1 MEGPPRMRALCCIWP
16 MKKNDS
22 GLILDT
28 TACAAAYGE
37 HGDSQ
42 GKLEGDPAAAAS
54 SRGGLPDASSSNGGL
69 GNFIFVTVDRSNN
82 TTAHRSQQAVLS
94 NRSGPALPLCL
105 GSDAS
110 RRPRAPLL
118 LLIFRRATV
127 CLPDPET
134 DVVPV
139 IDYVT
144 DDTTDDPAFAA
155 EQSGKHPALLNI
167 PISPI
172 HFSLMLAL
180 EIAAA
185 TTLPILTHSL
195 ILYHDIVTYLFI
207 LNCLV

>member
-37 HGDSQ
+37 HGITQDSQ

-94 NRSGPALPLCL
+94 NRS
-105 GSDAS
+105 
-110 RRPRAPLL
+110 
-118 LLIFRRATV
+118 
-127 CLPDPET
+127 DPET

>member
-37 HGDSQ
+37 HGITQDSQ

-94 NRSGPALPLCL
+94 NRS
-105 GSDAS
+105 
-110 RRPRAPLL
+110 
-118 LLIFRRATV
+118 
-127 CLPDPET
+127 DPET

-155 EQSGKHPALLNI
+155 EQSDDGAP
-167 PISPI
+167 
-172 HFSLMLAL
+172 
-180 EIAAA
+180 ETAA
-185 TTLPILTHSL
+185 TVDDYYYYPEGAY
-195 ILYHDIVTYLFI
+195 YHVTDADDQE
-207 LNCLV
+207 